1 MIRIETQYLLG
12 LNRILLL
19 AIGLWP
25 YQQSR
30 LTRFQFNLLFT
41 ILMTSIIFQLTTFIT
56 TLKYTSDLVVAVL
69 SSVSSLTVFIIIYL
83 AYRVNIETVKEL
95 LIQLQ
100 HVCNELRDKNEIV
113 IIEKYGYIAKCY
125 TVALT
130 VAGICCESLNFIQFW
145 TLSDDDLST
154 NATRLHCMQFVTE
167 YFVDQEKYFFLILL
181 HINIALSIGG
191 TAMIATGTMSI
202 AFFKFFCGMFK
213 ISSYRIK
220 RAVKIIQQNITL
232 KNKISKSE
240 DLISA
245 VDIHRQVIKLSEYFV
260 SKFEIIFFCLAQIF
274 VISLCFNF
282 FHIFQIVLS
291 EQATKKALWP
301 MTFAAGN
308 IIFLFISNSLGQN
321 MTDYNNYVFDTV
333 YRVEWYVTP
342 LHIQRIILFLLLKG
356 AKIFTMNVGGLFTP
370 SLECFAMLVKASV
383 SYFTV
388 MLSTQ

>member
-1 MIRIETQYLLG
+1 MIRIETQFLIG

-30 LTRFQFNLLFT
+30 LTQFQFNLFFT
-41 ILMTSIIFQLTTFIT
+41 ILMTCIIFQLTTFIT
-56 TLKYTSDLVVAVL
+56 ALKYTSDLVVAVL
-69 SSVSSLTVFIIIYL
+69 SPTSFLTVFIIIYL
-83 AYRVNIETVKEL
+83 AFRVNIETVKEL

-100 HVCNELRDKNEIV
+100 HVCNELRDKNEIA
-113 IIEKYGYIAKCY
+113 IIEKYGYISKCY
-125 TVALT
+125 TVAL
-130 VAGICCESLNFIQFW
+130 
-145 TLSDDDLST
+145 
-154 NATRLHCMQFVTE
+154 
-167 YFVDQEKYFFLILL
+167 
-181 HINIALSIGG
+181 IAFSIGG
-191 TAMIATGTMSI
+191 TAMIATGAMGI
-202 AFFKFFCGMFK
+202 AFFKFFCGMFQ
-213 ISSYRIK
+213 ISSYRIE

-232 KNKISKSE
+232 KNKILKSE

-245 VDIHRQVIKLSEYFV
+245 IDLHRQVIRLSKYFI
-260 SKFEIIFFCLAQIF
+260 SKFEIMFFCLAHIF

-282 FHIFQIVLS
+282 AHIFQIVLS

-301 MTFAAGN
+301 MMFAASN
-308 IIFLFISNSLGQN
+308 ILYLFISNSLGQN
-321 MTDYNNYVFDTV
+321 MTDHNNYVFDTV

-388 MLSTQ
+388 ILSTQ

>member
-1 MIRIETQYLLG
+1 MIRIETQFLIG

-30 LTRFQFNLLFT
+30 LTRFQFNLFFT
-41 ILMTSIIFQLTTFIT
+41 ILMTCIIFQLTTFIT
-56 TLKYTSDLVVAVL
+56 ALKYTSDLVVAVL
-69 SSVSSLTVFIIIYL
+69 SPTSFLTAFIIIYL
-83 AYRVNIETVKEL
+83 AFRVNIETVKEL

-100 HVCNELRDKNEIV
+100 HVCNELKDKNEIA
-113 IIEKYGYIAKCY
+113 IIEKYGYISKCY
-125 TVALT
+125 TVALI
-130 VAGICCESLNFIQFW
+130 VAGICAFLYFIQFW
-145 TLSDDDLST
+145 TLSDDVLST
-154 NATRLHCMQFVTE
+154 NVTRSHCMQFVTE

-181 HINIALSIGG
+181 HTNTAVCIGL
-191 TAMIATGTMSI
+191 TAMIATGTMFI
-202 AFFKFFCGMFK
+202 AFFKFFCGMFQ
-213 ISSYRIK
+213 ISSYRIE

-232 KNKISKSE
+232 KNKILKSE

-245 VDIHRQVIKLSEYFV
+245 IDLHRQVIRLSKYFIC
-260 SKFEIIFFCLAQIF
+260 KFEIMFFCLAQIF

-282 FHIFQIVLS
+282 AHIFQIVLS

-301 MTFAAGN
+301 MMFAATN
-308 IIFLFISNSLGQN
+308 ILYLFISNSLGQN

-356 AKIFTMNVGGLFTP
+356 AKIFTMNVGGLFTA

-388 MLSTQ
+388 ILSTQ

>member
-1 MIRIETQYLLG
+1 MIRIETQYLTG

-213 ISSYRIK
+213 ISSYRIE
-220 RAVKIIQQNITL
+220 RAVKINILQNITL
-232 KNKISKSE
+232 KNKTLRSE

-245 VDIHRQVIKLSEYFV
+245 VDIHRQAIQLSKQIM
-260 SKFEIIFFCLAQIF
+260 SKFEIMFFCLAHVF
-274 VISLCFNF
+274 VIALCFNF
-282 FHIFQIVLS
+282 VQIVLTK
-291 EQATKKALWP
+291 QAATKIILP
-301 MTFAAGN
+301 MLCASIN
-308 IIFLFISNSLGQN
+308 ILYLFISNYLGQN
-321 MTDYNNYVFDTV
+321 LTDYNNYVFDTV

-356 AKIFTMNVGGLFTP
+356 AKNYTLKIGLFTP
-370 SLECFAMLVKASV
+370 SLKCFATLVKASV

-388 MLSTQ
+388 VLSTQ

>member
-1 MIRIETQYLLG
+1 MIRIETQYLIG

-69 SSVSSLTVFIIIYL
+69 SPVSILTVSIIIYL
-83 AYRVNIETVKEL
+83 AFRVNIETVKEL

-100 HVCNELRDKNEIV
+100 HVCNELRDKNEIA
-113 IIEKYGYIAKCY
+113 IIQKYGYIAKCY
-125 TVALT
+125 NIALI
-130 VAGICCESLNFIQFW
+130 VVGICGSLNFIQFW

-181 HINIALSIGG
+181 HINIALGISG
-191 TAMIATGTMSI
+191 TVMIATGAMFI
-202 AFFKFFCGMFK
+202 AFLKFFCGMFK
-213 ISSYRIK
+213 ISSYRIE

-245 VDIHRQVIKLSEYFV
+245 VDIHRQVIQLSKYFI
-260 SKFEIIFFCLAQIF
+260 SKFEIMFFCLAQIF
-274 VISLCFNF
+274 VISLCFNLV
-282 FHIFQIVLS
+282 HIFQIVSS

-301 MTFAAGN
+301 MIFAGVN
-308 IIFLFISNSLGQN
+308 ILFLFISNSLGQN